1 MVTERNTLPARSLE
15 QRVSNMEMLLK
26 LFGALSGLSIVGV
39 LAFAFWLG
47 SLSATVSTSSQTVT
61 RVYGAVAENK
71 DSLLV
76 RTGVIEHRLDNIEKR
91 LDNIESRIA
100 SVESKLDKLIA
111 LQGQR

>member
-1 MVTERNTLPARSLE
+1 
-15 QRVSNMEMLLK
+15 MEMLLK
-26 LFGALSGLSIVGV
+26 LLGALSGLSIVGI

-47 SLSATVSTSSQTVT
+47 SLRATVSASSETVT

-76 RTGVIEHRLDNIEKR
+76 RTGVMEHRLNNIEKILDDIEFR
-91 LDNIESRIA
+91 LA

-111 LQGQR
+111 LQDQR